1 MAFGDV
7 TASTN
12 GNAGALFSS
21 TAAAAGVK
29 GVGNLSDIAQLQLVL
44 ANLLLADP
52 STVAIPAGDVLAGTF
67 GANKA
72 GGADTGAYVFPGNVS
87 LAAGILAIV
96 SGANLVDLT
105 ITGGGVTG
113 TNSTNTVA
121 ITDTWNTTGAPTGIK
136 YAITNTASDS
146 ASLLMNLLAGVAG
159 ATSIWNVRV
168 DGLVTQ
174 AGGLTI
180 AGALSGV
187 TSAAFSTLLSSLTAL
202 ATPSALTSTS
212 LNVFASTVS
221 GATLMGFG
229 TTGDVTLKNR
239 AGTDVIVVGPNST
252 AVSVAGAL
260 TLLAGA
266 LSSSATLGIGY
277 KTGAGGVVTQAS
289 NRSTV
294 VTLNTTVG
302 QITGNAA
309 SLAASTSATFTV
321 INTTVAATDL
331 ILLSVVS
338 GPTANTSVFSIG
350 SVGSGLFTIRAANVS
365 TAAGDVGAPVLN
377 FAVLKGAIS

>member
-1 MAFGDV
+1 MAFGSL
-7 TASTN
+7 TASSN
-12 GNAGALFSS
+12 GAASSQLVS
-21 TAAAAGVK
+21 TASLAGVT
-29 GVGNLSDIAQLQLVL
+29 GLGGLSELAQVQLVV
-44 ANLLLADP
+44 ANLLQADP
-52 STVAIPAGDVLAGTF
+52 STVQIPAGDVLAGTF

-72 GGADTGAYVFPGNVS
+72 GGADTGAYVFPGNLS
-87 LAAGILAIV
+87 LAAGILAIT

-121 ITDTWNTTGAPTGIK
+121 VTDIWNTTGAPVGIK
-136 YAITNTASDS
+136 YAVTNTASDS
-146 ASLLMNLLAGVAG
+146 ASLLMNLLAGAAG

-180 AGALSGV
+180 AGPLSGV

-277 KTGAGGVVTQAS
+277 KTGAGGLVTQGS
-289 NRSTV
+289 NRTTA
-294 VTLNTTVG
+294 VTLNTVVG
-302 QITGNAA
+302 AITGQAT
-309 SLAASTSATFTV
+309 SLAASTSASFTV
-321 INTTVAATDL
+321 VNTTVAATDL
-331 ILLSVVS
+331 VLLSVVS
-338 GPTANTSVFSIG
+338 GPTANTSVFSV
-350 SVGSGLFTIRAANVS
+350 SAVNSGNFVIRAANVS
-365 TAAGDVGAPVLN
+365 TAAGDVGAPVLA
-377 FAVLKGAIS
+377 FAVIKGVTS